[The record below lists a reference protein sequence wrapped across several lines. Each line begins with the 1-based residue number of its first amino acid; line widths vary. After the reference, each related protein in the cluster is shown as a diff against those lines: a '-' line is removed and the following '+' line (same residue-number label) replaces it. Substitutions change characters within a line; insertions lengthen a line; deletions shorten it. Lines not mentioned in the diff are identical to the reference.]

1 MEKKPEISQGVN
13 HVKVWCE
20 DITGMGLVGAKAPV
34 QMLAWRTR
42 KRPKVHEVRSE
53 RKLWEIRHMTA
64 GLKSH
69 WVLWA
74 W

>member
-1 MEKKPEISQGVN
+1 
-13 HVKVWCE
+13 
-20 DITGMGLVGAKAPV
+20 MGLVGAKAPV

-53 RKLWEIRHMTA
+53 RKLWEIRHMRA